1 MTIPDWLISVL
12 PPAMTGAAGY
22 GAARLQHRTSS
33 KKQTQDW
40 IVAQIKVQ
48 ADDIKDLRARVTK
61 LEEHKR
67 ILSDYAVV
75 LRTQIETLG
84 ADPAPW
90 PPFTHTGPIDIPD

>member
-1 MTIPDWLISVL
+1 MNIPDWLMNVL
-12 PPAMTGAAGY
+12 PPVFTGATGY

-40 IVAQIKVQ
+40 IVEQIKVQ
-48 ADDIKDLRARVTK
+48 AGDIKDLRARVSK

-67 ILSDYAVV
+67 ILADYAVV
-75 LRTQIETLG
+75 LRTQIENLG

-90 PPFTHTGPIDIPD
+90 PPFTQTGPIHIPD